1 MDIARICAACD
12 HTLLKVDCTFDQ
24 IRELADEAIQYHA
37 ASICI
42 PPAYTRMAAEYLH
55 GRMPITNV
63 IGFPNGYMTTAA
75 KVFEAENAIEEGAS
89 EIDMVINVGYVKS
102 GLWDE
107 VAKDIAAVR
116 KATEGHILKV
126 IIECCLLTDEEKIRL
141 CKIVTDT
148 GCDFI
153 KTSTGF
159 STHGATFADVKLL
172 RANVGPTVRV
182 KAAGGIHTLEDAEKF
197 LDLGA
202 SRLGT
207 SNIIKAVMRM
217 QNVGDFLQTNA
228 NIDKNFDQFVKTQA

>member
-1 MDIARICAACD
+1 M
-12 HTLLKVDCTFDQ
+12 
-24 IRELADEAIQYHA
+24 
-37 ASICI
+37 
-42 PPAYTRMAAEYLH
+42 
-55 GRMPITNV
+55 
-63 IGFPNGYMTTAA
+63 
-75 KVFEAENAIEEGAS
+75 
-89 EIDMVINVGYVKS
+89 
-102 GLWDE
+102 
-107 VAKDIAAVR
+107 
-116 KATEGHILKV
+116 
-126 IIECCLLTDEEKIRL
+126 
-141 CKIVTDT
+141 TDT

-207 SNIIKAVMRM
+207 SNIIKEVMRM

-228 NIDKNFDQFVKTQA
+228 NIDKNIDQFVKTQA

>member
-1 MDIARICAACD
+1 
-12 HTLLKVDCTFDQ
+12 
-24 IRELADEAIQYHA
+24 
-37 ASICI
+37 
-42 PPAYTRMAAEYLH
+42 MAAEYLH

-207 SNIIKAVMRM
+207 SCRPMPISTRI
-217 QNVGDFLQTNA
+217 LTSS
-228 NIDKNFDQFVKTQA
+228 